1 MWIYVMKEWFFCHQ
15 GTTPRAR
22 VVAPG
27 ISKIRHRSFKTKSK
41 SMKWLTL
48 RTCKHQTPFKCGGN
62 IRFFAALFDYA
73 CVKIQKL
80 HQCFCFL
87 LTLHDPNMHSL
98 ETTHLASV
106 HSPSL
111 AWTCTNTPYC
121 LRCRPFTRATLGSTA
136 LLHPPHIHSSFALCE
151 QARCQR
157 ARLLFDDILLQ
168 PELDRQHHHHLWIA
182 SPLKVINKPPTCVPC
197 HDNIE

>member
-1 MWIYVMKEWFFCHQ
+1 MWRKYLI
-15 GTTPRAR
+15 
-22 VVAPG
+22 
-27 ISKIRHRSFKTKSK
+27 
-41 SMKWLTL
+41 
-48 RTCKHQTPFKCGGN
+48 
-62 IRFFAALFDYA
+62 FFAALFDYA

-80 HQCFCFL
+80 HLCFCFL
-87 LTLHDPNMHSL
+87 LTLHNPNMHSL
-98 ETTHLASV
+98 ETVHLASV

-121 LRCRPFTRATLGSTA
+121 LRCRPFTRATLASTA
-136 LLHPPHIHSSFALCE
+136 LLYPPSIHSSFALCE

-182 SPLKVINKPPTCVPC
+182 SPLKVRNKPPTCVPY